1 MTLWREQVKNT
12 RYNKDISENVRI
24 LEDTLESFGINA
36 KVIQVSRGPAIT
48 RYEIQPPSGVKVSR
62 IVSLADDIA
71 LSMAAPG
78 VRIEAPIPGKAAVGI
93 EVPNKEISMVH
104 LRDLL
109 ETQEFIQ
116 SKSKLTIALGKDI
129 AGNPVIGDLGKMP
142 HLLIAGAT
150 GSGKSVCLN
159 T

>member
-1 MTLWREQVKNT
+1 MQRLFRFQ
-12 RYNKDISENVRI
+12 
-24 LEDTLESFGINA
+24 
-36 KVIQVSRGPAIT
+36 GPAIT
-48 RYEIQPPSGVKVSR
+48 RYEIQPPSGVSKPYRQPCRRYRPFYGCLVC
-62 IVSLADDIA
+62 VLKL
-71 LSMAAPG
+71 LSPARQQLG
-78 VRIEAPIPGKAAVGI
+78 W

-150 GSGKSVCLN
+150 GSGKSVSPEHLDCQH
-159 T
+159 TF